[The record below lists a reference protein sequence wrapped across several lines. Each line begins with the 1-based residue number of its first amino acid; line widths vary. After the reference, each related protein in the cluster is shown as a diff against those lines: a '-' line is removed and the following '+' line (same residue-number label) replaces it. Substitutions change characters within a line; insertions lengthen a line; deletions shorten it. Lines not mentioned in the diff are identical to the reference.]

1 MNEEFDKYVRN
12 LLQDAEEEVSPRV
25 WEGVAAELAKKRRVV
40 PVWSWAAASVAA
52 AAAVVAAFVV
62 FHSNPTIS
70 SVDTPAA
77 TALAETATPVPVA
90 AEESAPETIQPES
103 VPVSQNA
110 VAAARPAAKVASA
123 LSVPKTLEAQEA
135 VQADVR
141 PASVQVQEPVRLV
154 QKAIGADVSRLA
166 LVDDNALLNQ
176 LAYTE
181 RKPVDDRGLSLMAAG
196 HLQGNQRGE
205 VGGAY
210 IPKPY
215 SAPPMGA
222 GEGIYNPTPETNFR
236 LPFSIGVGV
245 RYNFTNRW
253 ALGTGVR
260 YTNLARTFVADFVSS
275 EGISISQTDID
286 NQQHWIGIPLSVY
299 YDIVNR
305 GRWRVHAF
313 MGGTA
318 EFLLD
323 NDFLVHYSPKD
334 IHYHQNNSTAPQWS
348 LSGGL
353 GVEFRITPRVGI
365 YLDPN
370 FRYYFN
376 AERQPRSVRTIQPLR
391 FEMEAGVRFSFGQK

>member
-12 LLQDAEEEVSPRV
+12 LLQNAEEEVSPRV
-25 WEGVAAELAKKRRVV
+25 WEGVAAGLAKKSRVV
-40 PVWSWAAASVAA
+40 PVWRWAAVSVAA

-70 SVDTPAA
+70 SVETPAA
-77 TALAETATPVPVA
+77 IALVEPSAPAVEEETVPV
-90 AEESAPETIQPES
+90 TIQEAA
-103 VPVSQNA
+103 PVSKKA
-110 VAAARPAAKVASA
+110 VAAARTQAS
-123 LSVPKTLEAQEA
+123 A

-141 PASVQVQEPVRLV
+141 PASVMPTEPVRLV

-260 YTNLARTFVADFVSS
+260 YTNLGRTFMGDFVSS

-305 GRWRVHAF
+305 GRWRVHTF
-313 MGGTA
+313 VGGTA
-318 EFLLD
+318 EFMLD

-334 IHYHQNNSTAPQWS
+334 IHYHTQNKVPQWS
-348 LSGGL
+348 LAGGL
-353 GVEFRITPRVGI
+353 GIEFRITPRIGI

-376 AERQPRSVRTIQPLR
+376 VENQPRSLRTIQPLR